1 MKINKK
7 LFVFLSVISTLSVAN
22 AEVIGGTDMLKQN
35 ADTPLQRQD
44 PQSGQTINNN
54 QPNLVFPI
62 DNKLKNK
69 TPAIKQKEFQL
80 TINPNAVKEVRK
92 QKNIYEN
99 LMTNTEID
107 YLIDPERRVLRDI
120 DLMDIHPQFITTVT
134 FPSQVKILGAKSSS
148 PMKLLQAEQNV
159 LIIQPEATFRN
170 GNIFITYRSNTK
182 NYTMNLLVKSF
193 GTSNDALKVSYQYVW
208 DNDGRIDFAGILKR
222 YIDLNGE
229 EKVAK
234 NFRKVGDYDTI
245 TLNEKTYYIIK
256 DNGSGS
262 RNYVDYKDHR
272 FKISTRYE
280 FENKSAK
287 DRGEKTYKVVEIKK
301 GEKDDNR

>member
-1 MKINKK
+1 MKTSNN
-7 LFVFLSVISTLSVAN
+7 LFVFLSISALAVVSN
-22 AEVIGGTDMLKQN
+22 AEIIGGVDMLKDGN
-35 ADTPLQRQD
+35 ANAPIERKD
-44 PQSGQTINNN
+44 PQSGQTITNN

-62 DNKLKNK
+62 DSKLKNK

-80 TINPNAVKEVRK
+80 TINPNAVREVRK
-92 QKNIYEN
+92 QKDAYEN
-99 LMTNTEID
+99 MMTNTEID
-107 YLIDPERRVLRDI
+107 YLVDPERRVLRDM
-120 DLMDIHPQFITTVT
+120 DLMDIHPQFITTIT
-134 FPSQVKILGAKSSS
+134 FPSQVRILGAKSSA
-148 PMKLLQAEQNV
+148 PMKLLQADQNV
-159 LIIQPEATFRN
+159 LIIQPEATFKN

-193 GTSNDALKVSYQYVW
+193 GASNDPLKISYQYVW
-208 DNDGRIDFAGILKR
+208 DNDGRVDFASILKS

-229 EKVAK
+229 EKVRA
-234 NFRKVGDYDTI
+234 NFKKVGDYDTI
-245 TLNEKTYYIIK
+245 TLNGKTYYIIK

-287 DRGEKTYKVVEIKK
+287 DRSEKLYKVVDIKK
-301 GEKDDNR
+301 VRNDN